1 MKSQSFEDTLIKC
14 DQIKTD
20 QANYQ
25 VVVLSEIYKS
35 ELENVEITKD
45 QIVEKLVKVG
55 ISKRPITKKTKIA
68 YFGSDCPVWA
78 VLTKKALISKSGKFF
93 QSTLSENTTKA
104 QLEKLIEIMESKI

>member
-1 MKSQSFEDTLIKC
+1 MKSQSFEDTLLKC
-14 DQIKTD
+14 DLMKTD

-25 VVVLSEIYKS
+25 AVVLCEIYKS

-55 ISKRPITKKTKIA
+55 LSKRPITKKTRIA
-68 YFGSDCPVWA
+68 YFASDCPVWT
-78 VLTKKALISKSGKFF
+78 VLAKKALISKSGKFF
-93 QSTLSENTTKA
+93 KSTLSENTTKA

>member
-1 MKSQSFEDTLIKC
+1 MKSQSFEDTLIIC

-25 VVVLSEIYKS
+25 AVVLREIYEALLK
-35 ELENVEITKD
+35 NVEITKD

-55 ISKRPITKKTKIA
+55 ISKRPITKKSRIA
-68 YFGSDCPVWA
+68 YFGSDCPVWT

-93 QSTLSENTTKA
+93 QSTLTENTTKA
-104 QLEKLIEIMESKI
+104 QIEKLIEVLEVKI